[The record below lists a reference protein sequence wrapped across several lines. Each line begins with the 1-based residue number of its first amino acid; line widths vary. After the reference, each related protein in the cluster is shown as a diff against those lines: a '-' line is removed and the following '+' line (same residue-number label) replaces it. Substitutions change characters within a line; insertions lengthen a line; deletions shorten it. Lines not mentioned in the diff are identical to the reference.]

1 MKNVV
6 LVGVTLAFAATPLPV
21 RCEDAGADPDAVIQ
35 RHFEAIGGREK
46 VAALRDRISTGNLS
60 VMGMTGRIEIREKVP
75 NKIHQLVDMGVVRVE
90 TWFDG
95 EQGYREDPM
104 QGSGPFEGEELEDA
118 RNTYV
123 IAPLLTY
130 RERGWK
136 ARYGG
141 ESEVEGSHVSVVEL
155 VDHRERVIRY
165 FFDQQTHL
173 LRKVVAPVPSRE
185 GGGEQEIVLSDVR
198 EVEGVKFPFKLI
210 RTTPAMTVE
219 VEFDSIETN
228 TGLPDDVF
236 RRPEPEPA
244 ASAPGAN

>member
-6 LVGVTLAFAATPLPV
+6 WVGLILAFAAAPLPA
-21 RCEDAGADPDAVIQ
+21 RCEEASADADAIIQ

-46 VAALRDRISTGNLS
+46 VAALRDRTSKGNLA

-123 IAPLLTY
+123 IAPLLSY

-136 ARYGG
+136 ARSGG
-141 ESEVEGSHVSVVEL
+141 ESEVEGSAVSVVEV
-155 VDHRERVIRY
+155 VDHRERLIRY
-165 FFDQQTHL
+165 FFDQQTYL
-173 LRKVVAPVPSRE
+173 LRKVIAPIPARE

-198 EVEGVKFPFKLI
+198 EVEGVKFPFKLV

-219 VEFDSIETN
+219 VVFDSIEVN
-228 TGLPDDVF
+228 TGIPDDAF
-236 RRPEPEPA
+236 RHPEPEPA
-244 ASAPGAN
+244 ASDAGGS